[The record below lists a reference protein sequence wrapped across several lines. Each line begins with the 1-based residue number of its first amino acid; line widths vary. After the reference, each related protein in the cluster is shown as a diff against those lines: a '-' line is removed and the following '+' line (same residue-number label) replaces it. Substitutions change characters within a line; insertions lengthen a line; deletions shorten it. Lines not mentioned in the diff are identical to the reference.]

1 MWLINTTTLRLEEI
15 LDYSAVEYAILSHT
29 WGDDEVSFKDMQD
42 FTRAKKQAGFVKIAT
57 TCELALKE
65 GLQYAWVDTC
75 CIEKTSSA
83 ELSEAIN
90 AMFVW
95 YQASAVCFVWL
106 EDLAPSSS
114 ASKTT
119 PTGRKLRDISK
130 MASCKWFS
138 RGWTLQEL
146 IAPTDIRFYDSD
158 WNFRFTKEDNVLALS
173 TITTIDIDVL
183 KMAKRLKDVLVA
195 VKMSWAANRET
206 TRPED
211 VAYCLL
217 GIFDI
222 NMPMLYGEGEKA
234 FQRLQEQIGYQQQDA
249 SMFAWLA
256 PFRPPLAVQTFRGVF
271 ATSPQQFASSGQI
284 RKVSAT
290 RPEFAL
296 ENWGVKLTTTGRLS
310 PIGMHHELS
319 LHLECLA
326 CNIPH
331 EIYIAVVATSKGFVR
346 ILSESCLRTQGAHD
360 DHHTPEQSLV
370 TSSHC
375 RRVVDQE
382 ESEAL
387 EAFVSKPIKI
397 RLKVGRAHQTA
408 YPGGLFDLTT
418 YSFCGGALS
427 EDFFGLF
434 WLAPEALKP
443 LHLTLGIKKM
453 VDEEI
458 GLRFYYADPANSHW
472 GIVGGSKKEDIL
484 NEDVIMVGNDLSR
497 QCKAGISSHL
507 YKQKASVWYEDPG
520 APEGE
525 INNAKV
531 KAIANGLEITI
542 SMSMW
547 SSGAGEIEMTSI
559 YGRNEGTVFHDDGS
573 SRERKPPSPEPD
585 DERKPRRFKRPKLK
599 K

>member
-1 MWLINTTTLRLEEI
+1 MWLINTKTLRLEEFQ
-15 LDYSAVEYAILSHT
+15 DYSAVEYAILSHT

-42 FTRAKKQAGFVKIAT
+42 FARAKRQAGFVKIAT

-65 GLQYAWVDTC
+65 GLEYAWVDTC
-75 CIEKTSSA
+75 CIDKTSSA

-106 EDLAPSSS
+106 EDLAPLSSI
-114 ASKTT
+114 SKATSH
-119 PTGRKLRDISK
+119 GRKLRNISK
-130 MASCKWFS
+130 MSSCKWFS

-146 IAPTDIRFYDSD
+146 LAPANVRFYDAN
-158 WNFRFTKEDNVLALS
+158 WNFRFTKENNVSTLS
-173 TITTIDIDVL
+173 TITKIEVEVL

-234 FQRLQEQIGYQQQDA
+234 FQRLQEQIGNQQQDA
-249 SMFAWLA
+249 SMFA
-256 PFRPPLAVQTFRGVF
+256 
-271 ATSPQQFASSGQI
+271 
-284 RKVSAT
+284 
-290 RPEFAL
+290 
-296 ENWGVKLTTTGRLS
+296 
-310 PIGMHHELS
+310 
-319 LHLECLA
+319 C
-326 CNIPH
+326 
-331 EIYIAVVATSKGFVR
+331 
-346 ILSESCLRTQGAHD
+346 
-360 DHHTPEQSLV
+360 
-370 TSSHC
+370 
-375 RRVVDQE
+375 
-382 ESEAL
+382 EAL

-397 RLKVGRAHQTA
+397 RLKIGRAGQTA
-408 YPGGLFDLTT
+408 YPGAVWDFKT
-418 YSFCGGALS
+418 YSFCGDALP

-453 VDEEI
+453 VGEEI
-458 GLRFYYADPANSHW
+458 GLRFYYADPASSRW
-472 GIVGGSKKEDIL
+472 GIVGGSRKEDIL

-497 QCKAGISSHL
+497 QCKAGVSSHL
-507 YKQKASVWYEDPG
+507 YSQKASVWYEDRG

-525 INNAKV
+525 VNNAKV
-531 KAIANGLEITI
+531 KAIVNGLEIAI

-547 SSGAGEIEMTSI
+547 SNGAREIEMASI
-559 YGRNEGTVFHDDGS
+559 YERNKGTVSHNDSS
-573 SRERKPPSPEPD
+573 SREKQSPSSEPD
-585 DERKPRRFKRPKLK
+585 DERKPRRFKRLK
-599 K
+599 VKK